1 MGRHIFTIIKRCSHS
16 HSSYASHSV
25 APRHLPP
32 PLLILLLSQLKHEL
46 ELETFS
52 LNFLIEDLNTRV
64 SDLENDLQDDLRKEF
79 EEGIEIKGSDLQV
92 KLEDFIENKLEDV
105 EEVVKQDVRIA
116 LGNAKYDFSIE
127 F

>member
-1 MGRHIFTIIKRCSHS
+1 MVLSPVPSLTPPTPFT
-16 HSSYASHSV
+16 SYFVTPCHTYQS
-25 APRHLPP
+25 
-32 PLLILLLSQLKHEL
+32 LLIILLFQIKKEL

-52 LNFLIEDLNTRV
+52 LNFLIEDLNSRV
-64 SDLENDLQDDLRKEF
+64 CDLENDLQDDLRKEF
-79 EEGIEIKGSDLQV
+79 EEAIETKGSDLQV

-105 EEVVKQDVRIA
+105 EEIVKQDVRIA